1 MRVSRPIRAAV
12 FGAALLCA
20 ATGAALA
27 QNFDATLTDP
37 EAIAQECGGDAA
49 AGLPHFEANCA
60 ACHSLTAEAASRPGP
75 HLAEVY
81 GRPSGGLEGF
91 SYSPALSQTMVVW
104 EGESLHRLL
113 SGEIAVPGHP
123 VLADDQTRRDL
134 LTYLRL
140 ETRPAP
146 PAPEDVVVPPEVLA
160 LEGDA
165 DWGEY
170 LSGDCVSCHNAASV
184 GSGAAPIGGWTTSAF
199 VTVMHQYRAGALP
212 NEAMQMQAMRLS
224 DEEIAA
230 LAAYFAELKSAAG
243 G

>member
-1 MRVSRPIRAAV
+1 MGFSRHLSRAAV
-12 FGAALLCA
+12 FAAVL
-20 ATGAALA
+20 TVPQFA
-27 QNFDATLTDP
+27 QAQSFDPTQTDP
-37 EAIAQECGGDAA
+37 QAIAQECGGDAA

-60 ACHSLTAEAASRPGP
+60 ACHSLSAEASSRHGP

-81 GRPSGGLEGF
+81 GRPAGGLEGF
-91 SYSPALSQTMVVW
+91 RYSPALSQTMVVW
-104 EGESLHRLL
+104 EGETLHRLL

-123 VLADDQTRRDL
+123 VLTDDQMRRDL

-146 PAPEDVVVPPEVLA
+146 PAPEDVVVPLEVLA

-165 DWGEY
+165 AWGEY

-184 GSGAAPIGGWTTSAF
+184 SSGVAPIGGWNTSKF
-199 VTVMHQYRAGALP
+199 VTVMHQYRLRALP
-212 NEAMQMQAMRLS
+212 NEAMQLQAMRLS

-230 LAAYFAELKSAAG
+230 LAAYFAELGSEAG